1 MRRYGKYF
9 DDLGERQVTR
19 CIKVIQR
26 IRKKNRPLFAEDFY
40 TLDDKVKEI
49 VKETD
54 RLRRRI
60 ERLETKRAE
69 LREEFNL
76 RWFGVKYSPSTWT
89 YWAEAIRRFFSLPQD

>member
-1 MRRYGKYF
+1 MGF
-9 DDLGERQVTR
+9 DTQWQERQVFR

-26 IRKKNRPLFAEDFY
+26 IRRKNRPLFIEDFY
-40 TLDDKVKEI
+40 TLDDKVKEL

-60 ERLETKRAE
+60 ERLEAKRAE

-76 RWFGVKYSPSTWT
+76 KWFGVKYSPSTWT
-89 YWAEAIRRFFSLPQD
+89 YWAEAIKRFFSLPQD

>member
-1 MRRYGKYF
+1 MGYRGRY
-9 DDLGERQVTR
+9 DEVAERQVTH
-19 CIKVIQR
+19 CLKVIQR
-26 IRKKNRPLFAEDFY
+26 IRKKKRPLFMEDFY
-40 TLDDKVKEI
+40 ALDDKVKEI

-69 LREEFNL
+69 LRADFNL

>member
-1 MRRYGKYF
+1 MGYETQWRETSHSLHQGHS
-9 DDLGERQVTR
+9 
-19 CIKVIQR
+19 R

-40 TLDDKVKEI
+40 TLDDKVNEI

-69 LREEFNL
+69 LRKNL
-76 RWFGVKYSPSTWT
+76 TSDGSV
-89 YWAEAIRRFFSLPQD
+89 

>member
-1 MRRYGKYF
+1 MGGYCERY
-9 DDLGERQVTR
+9 DDLGERQVSR

-26 IRKKNRPLFAEDFY
+26 IRKKNRPSFAEDFY

-69 LREEFNL
+69 LRADFNL
-76 RWFGVKYSPSTWT
+76 RWFGVKSVSYTHLT
-89 YWAEAIRRFFSLPQD
+89 LPTSG